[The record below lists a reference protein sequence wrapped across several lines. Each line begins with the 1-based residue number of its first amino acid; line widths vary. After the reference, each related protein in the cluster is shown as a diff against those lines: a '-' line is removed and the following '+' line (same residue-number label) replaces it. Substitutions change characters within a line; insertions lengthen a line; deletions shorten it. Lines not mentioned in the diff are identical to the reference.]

1 MARKR
6 AGPASSHNALELELE
21 PTSAPTLRAKADVRS
36 KRRTSSRF
44 IGVCWY
50 AAYRAWSATVA
61 TKGKKYFVGY
71 FDDERRAATERD
83 NVALAV
89 LGAEARLNFHPRT
102 GQEVHGCR
110 AKELGLRARPR
121 SAQAIETVLERAAR
135 FRRPRRVTHR
145 TGITGYHGVL
155 VAATGKFAA
164 TVHPEGGPKNVR
176 AGTWNS
182 AKAAALAR
190 DRAVLHFGLD
200 VPLNFPSQASKL
212 GPASPWALRQ
222 LTLRA
227 AKGSKGRPPLTG
239 VSRHPKGY
247 RVQICLAG
255 RTRFLGRFD
264 TLEAAGLCYD
274 RAAVH
279 YHGPDAP
286 RNFPK
291 RRVQPASVEELRH
304 ENLERWRNSNDR
316 RGLRTSRYSG
326 IVASAGK
333 KWAAVVPV
341 KGKYLRAGTWSSE
354 RAAVIARD
362 RAVLYYQLPLELHF
376 PKRSRRLGAASAP
389 ELRLAAQSTSR
400 TARRLSGYT
409 GVSCVKGRWK
419 AQLRVGGVS
428 HTLGRFES
436 AEEAAL
442 VRERAL
448 VFHGARA
455 LRNFPGR
462 PVKPASIEEIQR
474 ESALLRKEQRGTS
487 SRYFGVV
494 FSPDSVM
501 DRPWAAQFQLGG
513 SSEPLGFWESEEQAA
528 EAFDRAL
535 CFYKGPKRLF
545 NFPDRDL
552 EPADAE
558 SLRVEARQ
566 TFFKSRTWSRFRGVT
581 WASDRKAWL
590 AFIRYKN
597 RAMKLG
603 YFDDERDAARAYD
616 RKSIELRG
624 ERAWL
629 NFHPRTGVELYGK
642 RIELVDGKAYGSAKS
657 REPARGTKSGRP
669 PKRRAERGGARK
681 PRVR

>member
-6 AGPASSHNALELELE
+6 GGAPNRHRARTLEPASA
-21 PTSAPTLRAKADVRS
+21 TTLRAEAAAES

-50 AAYRAWSATVA
+50 AAYRAWSANVSTQ
-61 TKGKKYFVGY
+61 GKRYFVGY

-83 NVALAV
+83 KVALAV

-102 GQEVHGCR
+102 GQDVHGCR

-121 SAQAIETVLERAAR
+121 SARSIESVLERAAR
-135 FRRPRRVTHR
+135 FHRPRRVTHR
-145 TGITGYHGVL
+145 IGAAGYHGVHV
-155 VAATGKFAA
+155 VAAGKFAA
-164 TVHPEGGPKNVR
+164 TVHPEGGPKNLR
-176 AGTWNS
+176 AGTWTS

-227 AKGSKGRPPLTG
+227 AKGSTGQPPLTG
-239 VSRHPKGY
+239 VSQHPKGY
-247 RVQICLAG
+247 RAQIHLAG

-264 TLEAAGLCYD
+264 TVEAAGLCYD

-279 YHGPDAP
+279 YHGPDVP
-286 RNFPK
+286 RNFPE
-291 RRVQPASVEELRH
+291 RRVKPASIEELRR
-304 ENLERWRNSNDR
+304 ENLERWRKSHDR
-316 RGLRTSRYSG
+316 RGLRTSSYSG
-326 IVASAGK
+326 IVASPGG
-333 KWAAVVPV
+333 KWAAVVPME
-341 KGKYLRAGTWSSE
+341 GKYVRAGTWSSE
-354 RAAVIARD
+354 RAAAIARD
-362 RAVLYYQLPLELHF
+362 RAVLYYELPLDLHF

-389 ELRLAAQSTSR
+389 ELRLAAQSASR
-400 TARRLSGYT
+400 TARRLARYT
-409 GVSCVKGRWK
+409 GVSRVRGRWK

-428 HTLGRFES
+428 HTLGSFES

-442 VRERAL
+442 FRERAL
-448 VFHGARA
+448 VFHDAQA
-455 LRNFPGR
+455 LRNFPGQ
-462 PVKPASIEEIQR
+462 PVKPASVEEIQR

-494 FSPDSVM
+494 FSPDSVL
-501 DRPWAAQFQLGG
+501 DRPWAARLQLGG
-513 SSEPLGFWESEEQAA
+513 SSEPLGFWECEEQAA

-535 CFYKGPKRLF
+535 RFYKGPKRLF

-558 SLRVEARQ
+558 ALRVEARQ
-566 TFFKSRTWSRFRGVT
+566 RFFKSRTSSRFRGVT
-581 WASDRKAWL
+581 WVSERKAWL
-590 AFIRYKN
+590 AFLRYKN

-603 YFDDERDAARAYD
+603 YFEDERDAARAYD

-629 NFHPRTGVELYGK
+629 NFHPRTGAELFGKRVEL
-642 RIELVDGKAYGSAKS
+642 VNGKAYGNVKSSESARSAKS
-657 REPARGTKSGRP
+657 SS
-669 PKRRAERGGARK
+669 RAKRGGVRK